1 MKSAGWSYVGLWG
14 SPWGGRR
21 SRAATSGQSLADMTR
36 SDDVVGRV
44 TYFGAST
51 SRECCLNVV
60 LTTGRNGRR
69 GADSKRSTQ
78 IRVHGDSPCQ
88 WGLTIKLLAISHVAS
103 PSTAPRARGRRS
115 DFADSTTVARR
126 AAGVCRARH
135 RRRRRTRATDPTRR
149 EGPVDA
155 PAGVDAPDGVPGR
168 GPRRH
173 SRAPSR
179 HLSKHIAPGSRPW
192 SRI

>member
-1 MKSAGWSYVGLWG
+1 MSLGQPVGRP
-14 SPWGGRR
+14 SVPRVRR
-21 SRAATSGQSLADMTR
+21 AETSGHSLVGMTR
-36 SDDVVGRV
+36 SGDVVGRV
-44 TYFGAST
+44 PQFGAST
-51 SRECCLNVV
+51 SRECGLIVIP
-60 LTTGRNGRR
+60 TTGRNGRR

-179 HLSKHIAPGSRPW
+179 H
-192 SRI
+192 